1 MSKLK
6 LLTQINFKNKIALIR
21 VDYNVPLNKKL
32 EVTDDTRIKNSLET
46 INYIIKN
53 GGSCILMTHLGR
65 PKGNGYEKKLSI
77 ENIIPNIEKITNK
90 KINLI
95 NTFNNI
101 DLDIKSGSI
110 SILENLRFNKEEKL
124 GDESF
129 SKELSSLGDIFV
141 NDAFG
146 TTHRKHSSTYT
157 IAKYFNE
164 KCIGKLI
171 EIELYNIKKILK
183 SKIKPFTAILGG
195 YKVSEKIGVIEKL
208 INKVNHIIIGGAM
221 ANTFIKAKGGNIGSS
236 VYENDKI
243 KIALKLLKKAI
254 KNNVEI
260 HLPLDCIIAKEIKK
274 GTELEVSPSNSIKNN
289 MMNLDIGPKSL
300 ASFEKII
307 KNSKKIL
314 WNGPM
319 GVFEI
324 DEFSNG
330 TNKIAELV
338 SNVTL
343 KGSFTLVGGG
353 DSVAAINKN
362 KINKNISFISTG
374 GGALL
379 DYISNEN
386 LPAIEVLKY

>member
-21 VDYNVPLNKKL
+21 VDYNVPLNKEL

>member
-6 LLTQINFKNKIALIR
+6 LLTQIKFKNKVALIR

-32 EVTDDTRIKNSLET
+32 KVTDDTRIKNSLKT
-46 INYIIKN
+46 INYIIKK

-95 NTFNNI
+95 NSFNNV
-101 DLDIKSGSI
+101 DLNIKSGSI

-124 GDESF
+124 GDETF
-129 SKELSSLGDIFV
+129 SKKLSSLGDVFV

-171 EIELYNIKKILK
+171 EIELYYIKKILK

-195 YKVSEKIGVIEKL
+195 FKISEKIGVIEKL

-221 ANTFIKAKGGNIGSS
+221 ANTFIKAKGGSIGSS
-236 VYENDKI
+236 VYEKDKI
-243 KIALKLLKKAI
+243 KIALKLLEKAK
-254 KNNVEI
+254 KNNVKI

-274 GTELEVSPSNSIKNN
+274 GTKLEVSPSYSIKNN

-307 KNSKKIL
+307 KNSKKIV

-338 SNVTL
+338 SNVSL

-386 LPAIEVLKY
+386 LPAIEILKY

>member
-208 INKVNHIIIGGAM
+208 KNKVNHIIIGGAM

>member
-6 LLTQINFKNKIALIR
+6 LLTQIKFKNKVALIR

-32 EVTDDTRIKNSLET
+32 KVTDDTRIKNSLKT
-46 INYIIKN
+46 INYIIKK

-95 NTFNNI
+95 NSFNNV
-101 DLDIKSGSI
+101 DLNIKSGSI

-171 EIELYNIKKILK
+171 EIELYYIKKILK

-195 YKVSEKIGVIEKL
+195 FKISEKIGVIEKL

-221 ANTFIKAKGGNIGSS
+221 ANTFIKAKGGSIGSS
-236 VYENDKI
+236 VYEKDKI
-243 KIALKLLKKAI
+243 KIALKLLEKAK
-254 KNNVEI
+254 KNNVKI

-274 GTELEVSPSNSIKNN
+274 GTKLEVSPSYSIKNN

-307 KNSKKIL
+307 KNSKKIV

-338 SNVTL
+338 SNVSL

-386 LPAIEVLKY
+386 LPAIEILKY